1 MKWRLMAVL
10 ALSLVVTG
18 CATTE
23 METARQLDSGE
34 TVIAGTATVPGALGI
49 IPRASGSVRYGHSVG
64 DVGGHIGTT
73 LATYSA
79 GLGTRLYPTDFLTF
93 SLQGDFKAPII
104 SADDFIGATQVTLTP
119 RISTSAEGNR
129 FVYGGLE
136 ASVPLWI
143 SGDGG
148 FIGGDAA
155 AAQGGFFV
163 GVDVLTDEDEE
174 RDFGVQAE
182 MGISPLAVRA
192 DGVVQETTM
201 DMTANQ
207 YGTVFRFSIGMY
219 GRYPGDLGGDDDEE
233 SLEPTPD
240 DETDSDSDPVYY

>member
-1 MKWRLMAVL
+1 MKCRLMAVL

-34 TVIAGTATVPGALGI
+34 TVVAGTATVPGALGI
-49 IPRASGSVRYGHSVG
+49 IPKASGSVRYGHPVG

-79 GLGTRLYPTDFLTF
+79 GLGTRLYPADFLTF
-93 SLQGDFKAPII
+93 SLQGDVTAPII
-104 SADDFIGATQVTLTP
+104 SFDDFIGATQVTLTP

-136 ASVPLWI
+136 ASVPLWV
-143 SGDGG
+143 SGEWGV
-148 FIGGDAA
+148 IGGETV

-163 GVDVLTDEDEE
+163 GVDVLTEEDEE
-174 RDFGVQAE
+174 RDFGIQGE
-182 MGISPLAVRA
+182 MGISPLAVRG
-192 DGVVQETTM
+192 DGVIQETTM
-201 DMTANQ
+201 DMTATQ
-207 YGTVFRFSIGMY
+207 FGTVFRFSIGIY
-219 GRYPGDLGGDDDEE
+219 GRYPGDLGGDEQEE

-240 DETDSDSDPVYY
+240 DEMDSDSGPVYY